1 VISDEYRKEEQMR
14 KKTLF
19 VIGLLV
25 AFLIIQG
32 CTSKPEQGL
41 LSRYFNAVTL
51 NDNDTMS
58 SMALEPFQPEMTSWK
73 IVSISPEK
81 IEPATLPD
89 LNKAEIEAKKAQD
102 AQIGPT
108 LDADA
113 LLKDAQYEKDTSR
126 SAAGKAAAQRKIDEL
141 QVKYDA
147 ENAKM
152 QAFRK
157 AYNSAKAAAAA
168 EEEMTMFSLG
178 ERELP
183 TVRELTG
190 NVHSKNL
197 EVAITTKAGGTKN
210 YKLLIKQYLLQ
221 DEVNKIPRRG
231 QWKIIRFEPLS

>member
-1 VISDEYRKEEQMR
+1 MR
-14 KKTLF
+14 NTTLC

-25 AFLIIQG
+25 AFLAIQG
-32 CTSKPEQGL
+32 CTSKPEKSL

-58 SMALEPFQPEMTSWK
+58 SMALDPFQPEMTAWK
-73 IVSISPEK
+73 IVSIGVEK
-81 IEPATLPD
+81 IEPAKLPD

-108 LDADA
+108 IDADT

-152 QAFRK
+152 QAFK
-157 AYNSAKAAAAA
+157 KDYNAAKAAAAA

-178 ERELP
+178 ERELAI
-183 TVRELTG
+183 VRELTG
-190 NVHSKNL
+190 NLHSKEV

-210 YKLLIKQYLLQ
+210 YRLYMRQYLLKN
-221 DEVNKIPRRG
+221 EANGAPYRG
-231 QWKIIRFEPLS
+231 QWKIIKFEPLS

>member
-1 VISDEYRKEEQMR
+1 MR

-25 AFLIIQG
+25 AFFVVQG
-32 CTSKPEQGL
+32 CTSKPEKSL

-58 SMALEPFQPEMTSWK
+58 SMALEPFQPEMTSWN
-73 IVSISPEK
+73 IVSISPER
-81 IEPATLPD
+81 IEPAKLPD

-108 LDADA
+108 IDADT
-113 LLKDAQYEKDTSR
+113 LLKDAQYEKDMSR

-152 QAFRK
+152 QALK
-157 AYNSAKAAAAA
+157 KDYNVAKAAAAA

-178 ERELP
+178 ARELA

-190 NVHSKNL
+190 NVHSKDV
-197 EVAITTKAGGTKN
+197 EVAITTKAGGAKN
-210 YKLLIKQYLLQ
+210 YKLTMKQYLLR
-221 DEVNKIPRRG
+221 DEVNGINRPGRWVILK
-231 QWKIIRFEPLS
+231 FEPLS

>member
-1 VISDEYRKEEQMR
+1 MR

-25 AFLIIQG
+25 AFFVVQG
-32 CTSKPEQGL
+32 CTSNPEKSL

-58 SMALEPFQPEMTSWK
+58 RMALEPFQPDMTSWN

-81 IEPATLPD
+81 IEPAKLPD

-108 LDADA
+108 IDADT

-126 SAAGKAAAQRKIDEL
+126 SAAGKAAAQKKIDEL
-141 QVKYDA
+141 QANYDA

-152 QAFRK
+152 QAFK
-157 AYNSAKAAAAA
+157 KDFNIAKAAAAA

-178 ERELP
+178 ARELA

-190 NVHSKNL
+190 NVHSKEI
-197 EVAITTKAGGTKN
+197 EVAITTKAGGMKN
-210 YKLLIKQYLLQ
+210 YKLIMKQYVLK
-221 DEVNKIPRRG
+221 DEVNTINHRG
-231 QWKIIRFEPLS
+231 RWVILRFEPLS

>member
-1 VISDEYRKEEQMR
+1 MR

-25 AFLIIQG
+25 AFLVIPG
-32 CTSKPEQGL
+32 CSPQPEKGL
-41 LSRYFNAVTL
+41 LARYFNAVTL

-58 SMALEPFQPEMTSWK
+58 SMALEPFQPDMTSWN

-81 IEPATLPD
+81 IEPAKLPD

-102 AQIGPT
+102 SQIGPT
-108 LDADA
+108 IDADT

-152 QAFRK
+152 QTLK
-157 AYNSAKAAAAA
+157 KDYNAAKAAAAA

-178 ERELP
+178 ARELP
-183 TVRELTG
+183 TVRELAG
-190 NVHSKNL
+190 NVHSKDV
-197 EVAITTKAGGTKN
+197 EVAIKTKAGAMKN
-210 YKLLIKQYLLQ
+210 YKLIMKRYLLK
-221 DEVNKIPRRG
+221 DEVNNINHPGRWVILK
-231 QWKIIRFEPLS
+231 FEPLS

>member
-1 VISDEYRKEEQMR
+1 MR

-25 AFLIIQG
+25 ALFVIQG
-32 CTSKPEQGL
+32 CTSKPEKGL

-58 SMALEPFQPEMTSWK
+58 SMALEPFQPEMTSWN
-73 IVSISPEK
+73 IVSIGPEK
-81 IEPATLPD
+81 IEPAKLPD

-108 LDADA
+108 IDADT

-126 SAAGKAAAQRKIDEL
+126 SAGGKAAAPRKIDEL
-141 QVKYDA
+141 QIKYDA

-152 QAFRK
+152 QAFK
-157 AYNSAKAAAAA
+157 KDYNAAKAAAAA

-178 ERELP
+178 ARELP

-190 NVHSKNL
+190 NVHSKDV
-197 EVAITTKAGGTKN
+197 EISITLQSGAVKN
-210 YKLLIKQYLLQ
+210 YKLLLKQYMLR
-221 DEVNKIPRRG
+221 DEANSIRHPGR
-231 QWKIIRFEPLS
+231 WIIIRFEPLS

>member
-1 VISDEYRKEEQMR
+1 MR
-14 KKTLF
+14 KKILF

-25 AFLIIQG
+25 AFFVIQG
-32 CTSKPEQGL
+32 CTSKPEKSL

-58 SMALEPFQPEMTSWK
+58 RMALEPFQPDMTSWN

-81 IEPATLPD
+81 IEPAKLPD
-89 LNKAEIEAKKAQD
+89 LNKAEIEAKKVQD

-108 LDADA
+108 IDADT

-126 SAAGKAAAQRKIDEL
+126 SAGGKAAAQRKIDEL

-152 QAFRK
+152 QAFK
-157 AYNSAKAAAAA
+157 KDFNIAKAAAAA

-178 ERELP
+178 ARELA

-190 NVHSKNL
+190 NVHSKEI
-197 EVAITTKAGGTKN
+197 EVAITTKAGGMKN
-210 YKLLIKQYLLQ
+210 YKLIMKQYVLK
-221 DEVNKIPRRG
+221 DEVNTINHRG
-231 QWKIIRFEPLS
+231 RWVILRFEPLS

>member
-1 VISDEYRKEEQMR
+1 MR

-25 AFLIIQG
+25 AFLAIQG
-32 CTSKPEQGL
+32 CTSSPEKSL

-58 SMALEPFQPEMTSWK
+58 SMALEPFQPEMTAWN
-73 IVSISPEK
+73 IVSIGTEK
-81 IEPATLPD
+81 IEPAKLPD

-108 LDADA
+108 IDADT

-141 QVKYDA
+141 QAKYDV

-152 QAFRK
+152 QTFK
-157 AYNSAKAAAAA
+157 KDYNTAKAAAAA

-178 ERELP
+178 ARELA

-190 NVHSKNL
+190 NVHSKDV
-197 EVAITTKAGGTKN
+197 EVAITTKAGGAKN
-210 YKLLIKQYLLQ
+210 YKLTMKRYLLK
-221 DEVNKIPRRG
+221 DEVNTINHPGR
-231 QWKIIRFEPLS
+231 WIILKFEPLS

>member
-1 VISDEYRKEEQMR
+1 MR

-25 AFLIIQG
+25 AFFVVQG
-32 CTSKPEQGL
+32 CTSNPEKSL

-58 SMALEPFQPEMTSWK
+58 RMALEPFQPDMTSWN

-81 IEPATLPD
+81 IEPAKLPD
-89 LNKAEIEAKKAQD
+89 LNKAEIEAKKVQD

-108 LDADA
+108 IDADT

-126 SAAGKAAAQRKIDEL
+126 SAGGKAAAQRKIDEL

-152 QAFRK
+152 QAFK
-157 AYNSAKAAAAA
+157 KDFNIAKAAAAA

-178 ERELP
+178 ARELA

-190 NVHSKNL
+190 NVHSKEI
-197 EVAITTKAGGTKN
+197 EVAITTKAGGMKN
-210 YKLLIKQYLLQ
+210 YKLIMKQYVLK
-221 DEVNKIPRRG
+221 DEVNTINHRG
-231 QWKIIRFEPLS
+231 RWVILRFEPLS